1 MSKQLSGPRRLEMV
15 TDKKETKKMEKMEN
29 NNSKPDTLQ
38 VDPIKVAEATIAF
51 MNVDNANLN
60 LVNKRLIA
68 ENKILEIMG
77 LVGVS
82 PNEYRYNP
90 QTGSLEKVKEPV
102 KEVVKET
109 ISEPTPATS
118 QSATANTPTLTA

>member
-29 NNSKPDTLQ
+29 NNSKPDTIQ
-38 VDPIKVAEATIAF
+38 VDPMKVAEATIAF

-82 PNEYRYNP
+82 PKEYAYNP
-90 QTGSLEKVKEPV
+90 QTGLLEKFVPPAPVAEPV
-102 KEVVKET
+102 A
-109 ISEPTPATS
+109 EPTPDP
-118 QSATANTPTLTA
+118 TPTPTA